1 MIKKGC
7 RDISVLYNNLIFI
20 LNVEMYIIFNFLLN
34 IIILSFNLI
43 SKKYE

>member
-20 LNVEMYIIFNFLLN
+20 LNVEMYIIFNFLSMN
-34 IIILSFNLI
+34 VH
-43 SKKYE
+43 